1 MDGNGKDGIGRIG
14 VERRE
19 RSGLVRS
26 ESAGKERTAREWS
39 GSAGKGREGREGTV
53 TEWRA
58 TAGLTC
64 DPSQ

>member
-39 GSAGKGREGREGTV
+39 GSAGKERKCGSGVVRNGRIDLR
-53 TEWRA
+53 
-58 TAGLTC
+58 
-64 DPSQ
+64 S